1 MLPNLYRWSIP
12 CCWELYTTLFS
23 GTSLFQF
30 CFFSIRSSLGF
41 YHLPLL
47 SSFYTSLPGWW
58 VHSQV
63 FNHHAYT
70 DDFQGIP
77 AGQTYFFFS
86 GYTSRLFIYWAIYIF
101 KCIYLSIYVSLRA
114 ILHCSKD
121 RLISVF
127 QSQLNIFPSR
137 PVALTFSISKKD
149 SAQFPNPESR
159 PLHWLPLRILRGDS
173 RARVPTNSIA
183 SSSCPYLLLNLLIH
197 HFLDFLKSWMASI
210 SFLTHLSS
218 ILQPN

>member
-1 MLPNLYRWSIP
+1 MHILMIFRVYQQARP
-12 CCWELYTTLFS
+12 TF
-23 GTSLFQF
+23 
-30 CFFSIRSSLGF
+30 
-41 YHLPLL
+41 
-47 SSFYTSLPGWW
+47 
-58 VHSQV
+58 
-63 FNHHAYT
+63 
-70 DDFQGIP
+70 
-77 AGQTYFFFS
+77 FFFS

-137 PVALTFSISKKD
+137 AVALTFSISKKD
-149 SAQFPNPESR
+149 SAQFPNLESR

-173 RARVPTNSIA
+173 RAHVPTNSIA